1 MSRPA
6 REMSE
11 SRMARR
17 GVSHL
22 LVGAVALV
30 GASALLWAA
39 GAAIPGPGTLDAP
52 GLARWVERDPVV
64 VAFAA
69 VRLLG
74 LALAG
79 WVASSTVV
87 ALAVH
92 TTRLRRRAT
101 LRRAVDRLCL
111 PAVRR
116 VVHGAVGASLSV
128 VVLAQGVTGAAA
140 VPTTV
145 PPPSASVLAAA
156 TGSGRHEVAVLVALP
171 ATTPDAERGPE
182 AADPDRGPSPT
193 TSFPPPQVLERA
205 LLVALD
211 PAPPQPQPTPPVAAV
226 DPEPAAAAVDTWTVV
241 RGEHLWH
248 VSEATLER
256 RLGAPAD
263 DAVVAAYLGRL
274 IEANRDRL
282 AVPDDPDLLFA
293 GQELLLPP
301 V

>member
-6 REMSE
+6 H
-11 SRMARR
+11 R
-17 GVSHL
+17 GLSPL
-22 LVGAVALV
+22 IVGTVVLV

-69 VRLLG
+69 VRLVG

-87 ALAVH
+87 ALVVH

-128 VVLAQGVTGAAA
+128 VVLTQGVTGAAA

-145 PPPSASVLAAA
+145 PPPSASVPVA
-156 TGSGRHEVAVLVALP
+156 GSGSHEVAVLVALP
-171 ATTPDAERGPE
+171 ATAAGAERSPE
-182 AADPDRGPSPT
+182 PAAPDPGPSPT

-211 PAPPQPQPTPPVAAV
+211 PAPPQPPPPVVPVGA
-226 DPEPAAAAVDTWTVV
+226 EPSAAAVDTWTVV

-263 DAVVAAYLGRL
+263 DAAVAAYLGRL

-282 AVPDDPDLLFA
+282 AVPDDPDLVFA